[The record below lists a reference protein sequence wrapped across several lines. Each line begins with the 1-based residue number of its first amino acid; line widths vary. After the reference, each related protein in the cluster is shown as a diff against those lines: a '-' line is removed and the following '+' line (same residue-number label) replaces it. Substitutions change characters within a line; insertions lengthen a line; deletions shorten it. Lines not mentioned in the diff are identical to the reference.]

1 MASDLF
7 PLMDRHG
14 MLPDWF
20 FCTGCGK
27 QLNADGNHPAE
38 LYAGTF
44 NGLCY
49 GCTSRGAYVA
59 KTCALDGAL
68 LVSWPPHCP
77 SWRRDRE
84 TFIAYPD
91 CTACGGLGVSGRG
104 SSTGGGTYPLH
115 CGLCSAR
122 HDAHPV
128 RVWDEARRKLI
139 YERAQA
145 AFERAWDQA
154 AGSAV
159 KCTKKRKAELREQY
173 VTLLGEERWKAFKVP
188 FQERARRLQGRQEAA
203 SRQRGLV
210 WSLPP
215 EVAARI
221 AEAERRAVE
230 RLQAGAEASSNA

>member
-1 MASDLF
+1 MTTALF
-7 PLMDRHG
+7 PGMDIHG
-14 MLPDWF
+14 MYPDWF

-49 GCTSRGAYVA
+49 GCTGRGAYVA
-59 KTCALDGAL
+59 KVCALDGARE
-68 LVSWPPHCP
+68 VSWPPHCP

-84 TFIAYPD
+84 TFIAYAD
-91 CTACGGLGVSGRG
+91 CEACGGLGVDGHG
-104 SSTGGGTYPLH
+104 SSHGGGTYPLS
-115 CGLCSAR
+115 CKPCLDRCI
-122 HDAHPV
+122 AHPV

-154 AGSAV
+154 AGSAG
-159 KCTKKRKAELREQY
+159 KCTKKRRTELREAY
-173 VTLLGEERWKAFKVP
+173 IELLGEERWKAFKVP
-188 FQERARRLQGRQEAA
+188 FRDRAGRLRERQEAA
-203 SRQRGLV
+203 ARQRGLV

-221 AEAERRAVE
+221 AEAERLATA
-230 RLQAGAEASSNA
+230 RLQAAAEAVSG